1 MASAVDIAE
10 AAKSAFE
17 VSQLIPA
24 DERVNALH
32 VIREEL
38 ESLKDEILA
47 ANSEDLRVC
56 LSDNDIGPS
65 IHACTLTKG
74 CASRGRCGSHV
85 RITAQAARLGQR
97 RQMGLDAA
105 GRDRR
110 R

>member
-1 MASAVDIAE
+1 MAIAVDIAE

-56 LSDNDIGPS
+56 LSDNDLNIGPF

-74 CASRGRCGSHV
+74 CPSRGRCGSHV

-97 RQMGLDAA
+97 RQMGLDAT
-105 GRDRR
+105 GRD
-110 R
+110 